1 MTSRSSRLPGFY
13 KLTLAERQK
22 QLAAQIGVEAA
33 ALVAPLLDE
42 ETANHMVENVVAVY
56 GLPLGIGLNFQ
67 LNGQDY
73 LVPMCVEEP
82 SVIAAASNAAKM
94 VREGGGFIAEADEP
108 IMIAQVQLDNV
119 PDTVA
124 ATQAIDAHAAEIIRQ
139 ANAAYPSLLARGG
152 GCRGLEVRTLLRS
165 TIVDGPQARSRPT
178 TIVDGPQARSRPTAA
193 TPGMLA
199 VHLYVDVRD
208 AMGANL
214 VNTIAEAVAP
224 RLGELACAD
233 VGLRILSNL
242 SDRRCVRVTC
252 RVPARCLATDSHS
265 GAEVRDGIVAASRF
279 AELDPYRAAT
289 HNKGIM
295 NGVDAVVIATGN
307 DWRGVEAGAHAF
319 AADKGANGGYGPL
332 ATWRV
337 APSDSD
343 GSGDLVGRIEI
354 PMAVGTVGGTLRVH
368 PGARLALKVL
378 GVESAAELGM
388 IMAAVGMASNLAALR
403 ALASEGIQ
411 KGHMSLHARSLAL
424 HVGATGE
431 LVDRVAEELS
441 RLGDVRAEVAQ
452 QILARLRAAN
462 GHHNLGGIS

>member
-1 MTSRSSRLPGFY
+1 V
-13 KLTLAERQK
+13 AD
-22 QLAAQIGVEAA
+22 
-33 ALVAPLLDE
+33 LVAPLLDE
-42 ETANHMVENVVAVY
+42 ETANHMVENVVGVY

-67 LNGQDY
+67 INGTDY

-94 VREGGGFIAEADEP
+94 VREGGGFIAEADDP
-108 IMIAQVQLDNV
+108 IMISQVQLDGV
-119 PDTVA
+119 RDTLA
-124 ATQAIDAHAAEIIRQ
+124 ATQAIDAHAAELIQ
-139 ANAAYPSLLARGG
+139 MADAAYPSLIARGG
-152 GCRGLEVRTLLRS
+152 GCRGLEVRTLKRS
-165 TIVDGPQARSRPT
+165 SAPADGPQARNRPS
-178 TIVDGPQARSRPTAA
+178 AHE
-193 TPGMLA
+193 PGMLA
-199 VHLYVDVRD
+199 VHLFVDVRD

-214 VNTIAEAVAP
+214 VNTIAEAVSP
-224 RLGELACAD
+224 RLGQLADAD

-242 SDRRCVRVTC
+242 ADHRCVRVRC
-252 RVPARCLATDSHS
+252 RVPARCLATEGHS
-265 GAEVRDGIVAASRF
+265 GEEVRDGIVAASRF

-319 AADKGANGGYGPL
+319 AADKGENGGYGPL

-337 APSDSD
+337 ADD
-343 GSGDLVGRIEI
+343 GSGDLWGRIEL

-368 PGARLALKVL
+368 PGARLGLKIL
-378 GVESAAELGM
+378 GVERAGDLGM
-388 IMAAVGMASNLAALR
+388 VMASAGLASNLAALR
-403 ALASEGIQ
+403 ALGSEGIQ

-424 HVGATGE
+424 HVGATGD

-452 QILARLRAAN
+452 QILERLRETAINQRATSLAH
-462 GHHNLGGIS
+462 GVR

>member
-1 MTSRSSRLPGFY
+1 MTPRSSRLPGFY
-13 KLTLAERQK
+13 KLSLEERRAKLAEHIGIE
-22 QLAAQIGVEAA
+22 LAM
-33 ALVAPLLDE
+33 LVAPTLDE
-42 ETANHMVENVVAVY
+42 ETANHMVENVVGVY
-56 GLPLGIGLNFQ
+56 GLPLGIALNFQ
-67 LNGQDY
+67 VNGTDY

-94 VREGGGFIAEADEP
+94 IREGGGFVAEADDP
-108 IMIAQVQLDNV
+108 IMISQVQLDAV
-119 PDTVA
+119 HDTLA
-124 ATQAIDAHAAEIIRQ
+124 ATQSIDAHAAEIIRM
-139 ANAAYPSLLARGG
+139 ADAAYPSLVARGG
-152 GCRGLEVRTLLRS
+152 GCKGIEVRTLKRS
-165 TIVDGPQARSRPT
+165 TAHE
-178 TIVDGPQARSRPTAA
+178 
-193 TPGMLA
+193 PGMLC

-214 VNTIAEAVAP
+214 VNTIAEAVSM
-224 RLGELACAD
+224 RLGELADAD

-242 SDRRCVRVTC
+242 ADRRCVRVTC
-252 RVPARCLATDSHS
+252 RVPARCLATDGHS
-265 GAEVRDGIVAASRF
+265 GDEVRDGIVAASRF

-295 NGVDAVVIATGN
+295 NGVDAVVMATGN

-319 AADKGANGGYGPL
+319 AADKGENGGYGPL

-337 APSDSD
+337 ADD
-343 GSGDLVGRIEI
+343 GTGDLVGRIEL

-368 PGARLALKVL
+368 PGARLALKIL
-378 GVESAAELGM
+378 GVERAADLGM
-388 IMAAVGMASNLAALR
+388 VMACAGLASNMAALR

-431 LVDRVAEELS
+431 LVDRVAEEMS

-452 QILARLRAAN
+452 QILERLRGAN
-462 GHHNLGGIS
+462 GHAAHKGARS

>member
-1 MTSRSSRLPGFY
+1 MTRSSRIPGFY
-13 KLTLAERQK
+13 KLPLAERREK
-22 QLAAQIGVEAA
+22 LAAAMGVDAA
-33 ALVAPLLDE
+33 ELVAPLLDE
-42 ETANHMVENVVAVY
+42 ETANHMVENVFAVY
-56 GLPLGIGLNFQ
+56 GLPLGVALNFQ
-67 LNGQDY
+67 INGTDY

-94 VREGGGFIAEADEP
+94 VREGGGFSAEADEP
-108 IMIAQVQLDNV
+108 IMISQVQLDGV
-119 PDTVA
+119 SDTLA
-124 ATQAIDAHAAEIIRQ
+124 ATQAIDAHAAEIIRI
-139 ANAAYPSLLARGG
+139 ADAAYPSLVVRGG
-152 GCRGLEVRTLLRS
+152 GCRGLEVRTLKRS
-165 TIVDGPQARSRPT
+165 TAHE
-178 TIVDGPQARSRPTAA
+178 
-193 TPGMLA
+193 PGMLA

-214 VNTIAEAVAP
+214 VNTIAEAVAA
-224 RLGELACAD
+224 RLGALADAD

-242 SDRRCVRVTC
+242 ADRRCVRVRC

-265 GAEVRDGIVAASRF
+265 GEEVRDGIVAASRF

-307 DWRGVEAGAHAF
+307 DWRSVEAGAHAY
-319 AADKGANGGYGPL
+319 ASDKGENGGYGPL

-337 APSDSD
+337 ADD
-343 GSGDLVGRIEI
+343 ESGDLIGRIEL
-354 PMAVGTVGGTLRVH
+354 PMAVGTVGGALRVH

-378 GVESAAELGM
+378 GVERASDLAM
-388 IMAAVGMASNLAALR
+388 VMAAAGLASNMAALR

-424 HVGATGE
+424 HVGATGDM
-431 LVDRVAEELS
+431 VDRVAEEMS

-452 QILARLRAAN
+452 QILERLRGRN
-462 GHHNLGGIS
+462 GHAHKAGGIS

>member
-1 MTSRSSRLPGFY
+1 RQ
-13 KLTLAERQK
+13 KLAEH
-22 QLAAQIGVEAA
+22 IGVELAT
-33 ALVAPLLDE
+33 LVAPTLDE
-42 ETANHMVENVVAVY
+42 ETANHMVENVVGIY
-56 GLPLGIGLNFQ
+56 GLPLGIALNFQ
-67 LNGQDY
+67 VNGTDY

-94 VREGGGFIAEADEP
+94 IREGGGFVAEADDP
-108 IMIAQVQLDNV
+108 IMISQVQLDAV
-119 PDTVA
+119 RDTLA
-124 ATQAIDAHAAEIIRQ
+124 ATQSIDAHAAEIIRM
-139 ANAAYPSLLARGG
+139 ADAAYPSLVARGG
-152 GCRGLEVRTLLRS
+152 GCKGIEVRTLKRS
-165 TIVDGPQARSRPT
+165 TAHE
-178 TIVDGPQARSRPTAA
+178 
-193 TPGMLA
+193 PGMLC

-214 VNTIAEAVAP
+214 VNTIAEAVSM
-224 RLGELACAD
+224 RLGELADAD

-242 SDRRCVRVTC
+242 ADRRCVRVTA
-252 RVPARCLATDSHS
+252 RVPARCLATDGHS
-265 GAEVRDGIVAASRF
+265 GEEVRDGIVAASRF

-295 NGVDAVVIATGN
+295 NGVDAVVMATGN

-319 AADKGANGGYGPL
+319 AADKGENGGYGPL

-337 APSDSD
+337 ADD
-343 GSGDLVGRIEI
+343 GSGDLVGRIEL

-368 PGARLALKVL
+368 PGARLALKIL
-378 GVESAAELGM
+378 GVERAADLGM
-388 IMAAVGMASNLAALR
+388 VMACAGLASNMAALR

-431 LVDRVAEELS
+431 LVDRVAEEMS

-452 QILARLRAAN
+452 QILERLRGAN
-462 GHHNLGGIS
+462 GHAAHKGARS

>member
-1 MTSRSSRLPGFY
+1 MTRSSRIPGFY
-13 KLTLAERQK
+13 KLSLEERRTKLAEDLGIE
-22 QLAAQIGVEAA
+22 LAT
-33 ALVAPLLDE
+33 LVAPTLDE
-42 ETANHMVENVVAVY
+42 ETANHMVENVVGVY
-56 GLPLGIGLNFQ
+56 GLPLGIALNFQ
-67 LNGQDY
+67 VNGTDY

-94 VREGGGFIAEADEP
+94 IREGGGFQAEADDP
-108 IMIAQVQLDNV
+108 IMISQVQLDAV
-119 PDTVA
+119 HDTLA
-124 ATQAIDAHAAEIIRQ
+124 ATQAIDAHAAEIIRM
-139 ANAAYPSLLARGG
+139 ADAAYPSLVVRGG
-152 GCRGLEVRTLLRS
+152 GCRGIEVRTLRRS
-165 TIVDGPQARSRPT
+165 TKNE
-178 TIVDGPQARSRPTAA
+178 
-193 TPGMLA
+193 PGMLA

-224 RLGELACAD
+224 RLGELADAD

-242 SDRRCVRVTC
+242 ADRRCVRVTC
-252 RVPARCLATDSHS
+252 RVPAKCLATDGHS
-265 GAEVRDGIVAASRF
+265 GDEVRDGIVAASRF

-307 DWRGVEAGAHAF
+307 DWRGVEAGAHAY
-319 AADKGANGGYGPL
+319 AADKGENGGYGPL

-337 APSDSD
+337 ADD
-343 GSGDLVGRIEI
+343 GSGDLVGRIEL

-368 PGARLALKVL
+368 PGARLALKIL
-378 GVESAAELGM
+378 GVERASELGI
-388 IMAAVGMASNLAALR
+388 IMACAGMASNMAALR

-431 LVDRVAEELS
+431 LVDRVAEEMS

-452 QILARLRAAN
+452 QILERLRGAN
-462 GHHNLGGIS
+462 GRGHKHSVGGAS